1 MWTVSRCI
9 WRCIFNCKRLFF
21 FLFPVGDCWLCV
33 LDPFRGCGSVR
44 PETSALV
51 PVQGRSHQQPWQQR
65 LHHAQQALHVQQR
78 WCKHVLACFLEQAC
92 SWFISRVC
100 VQILQWISKLCHE
113 TVSST
118 DSHIPFVSFHQ
129 ILHLSEDKW
138 ETIHS
143 VVHRSNAIRQ
153 SIKHTGYPQGRELM
167 FTYMHSVHSHSVP
180 EWNSWSRRESKTLF
194 CLSQRHSTGGPRP
207 NA

>member
-1 MWTVSRCI
+1 MWFCQTWDLSAGTSSGLQPSTAMAAEASPRPASTTCPAKVMKTHPRV
-9 WRCIFNCKRLFF
+9 
-21 FLFPVGDCWLCV
+21 FLGEGLLLIYLSC
-33 LDPFRGCGSVR
+33 
-44 PETSALV
+44 
-51 PVQGRSHQQPWQQR
+51 
-65 LHHAQQALHVQQR
+65 
-78 WCKHVLACFLEQAC
+78 
-92 SWFISRVC
+92 VC
-100 VQILQWISKLCHE
+100 VQILRWISKLCHE

-129 ILHLSEDKW
+129 ILHLSEDLW

-143 VVHRSNAIRQ
+143 VSYRSNAISQ
-153 SIKHTGYPQGRELM
+153 SIKHTGYPQGHELM

-180 EWNSWSRRESKTLF
+180 EWNSWSGRESKTLF